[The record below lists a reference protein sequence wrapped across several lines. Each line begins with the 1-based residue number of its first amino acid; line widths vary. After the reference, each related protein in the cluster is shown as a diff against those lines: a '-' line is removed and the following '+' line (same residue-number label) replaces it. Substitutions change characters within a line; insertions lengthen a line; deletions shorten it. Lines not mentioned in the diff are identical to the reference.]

1 MERVERSE
9 RNASRAWRR
18 MVASMRKGRMW
29 VAVKRRMGLSRRGRD
44 QRGAVLV
51 EAAIVIPILM
61 MITLG
66 IIEYGGAYRENAA
79 VANAARAG
87 ARVASS
93 LPKTDFGCTAPCSD
107 SALTVAAAVSSAM
120 QSFGANA
127 PPQLWIYKVG
137 VAGNTPPFASCTSC
151 VGYNWNS
158 STKSF
163 GGSMLGTGWLATKQN
178 ACASGPPDQFG
189 VYVKTK
195 HTAITRLFGGDRT
208 LTGTTIM
215 RLEPY
220 VGTLACAA
228 S

>member
-1 MERVERSE
+1 M
-9 RNASRAWRR
+9 RN
-18 MVASMRKGRMW
+18 GRMW
-29 VAVKRRMGLSRRGRD
+29 VAVKRRMGLGRLASARRGD
-44 QRGAVLV
+44 ERGAVLV

-79 VANAARAG
+79 VAGAARAG

-120 QSFGANA
+120 QSFGSNA
-127 PPQLWIYKVG
+127 PQQLWIYKVG
-137 VAGNTPPFASCTSC
+137 GAGNTPPFTSCTFC
-151 VGYNWNS
+151 VGYNWDS

-163 GGSMLGTGWLATKQN
+163 GGTKLGTGWLATKQN
-178 ACASGPPDQFG
+178 ACASGPPDQIG

-195 HTAITRLFGGDRT
+195 HTAITRMFGGDRM

-220 VGTLACAA
+220 VGTLACA
-228 S
+228 SS

>member
-1 MERVERSE
+1 M
-9 RNASRAWRR
+9 RN
-18 MVASMRKGRMW
+18 GRMW
-29 VAVKRRMGLSRRGRD
+29 AAVKRRIGFRRDRD
-44 QRGAVLV
+44 ERGAVLV

-66 IIEYGGAYRENAA
+66 IVEYGGAYRENAA
-79 VANAARAG
+79 VAGAARSG

-93 LPKTDFGCTAPCSD
+93 LPKTEFGCSTPCAQD
-107 SALTVAAAVSSAM
+107 SALTVAAAVSSAL
-120 QSFGANA
+120 QSLGANA
-127 PPQLWIYKVG
+127 PQQLWIYKVG
-137 VAGNTPPFASCTSC
+137 AGNAPPFASCTNC

-158 STKSF
+158 TSKSF
-163 GGSMLGTGWLATKQN
+163 TGAPLGTGWTAAKQN
-178 ACASGPPDQFG
+178 ACASGPPDQIG
-189 VYVKTK
+189 VYIKVK
-195 HTAITRLFGGDRT
+195 HTAVTKMFGGDRD